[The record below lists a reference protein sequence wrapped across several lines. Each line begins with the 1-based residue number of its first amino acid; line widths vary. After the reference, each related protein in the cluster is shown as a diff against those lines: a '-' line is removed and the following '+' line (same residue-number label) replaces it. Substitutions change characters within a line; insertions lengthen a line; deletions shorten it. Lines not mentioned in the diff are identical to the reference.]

1 MNNGGRADYFKD
13 EMNAHSMFPRR
24 MTNASEIGAAI
35 IFLIETS
42 MMKLSILRLTLVGG
56 TSLAGLM
63 AVTLSLGHFFSLELK
78 RVNKI
83 ADDNY

>member
-35 IFLIETS
+35 I
-42 MMKLSILRLTLVGG
+42 LSRMDNCSVDNPPTLRRKFCSLPRHHIHIDLVSSTNLQPFIYQLLT
-56 TSLAGLM
+56 
-63 AVTLSLGHFFSLELK
+63 
-78 RVNKI
+78 
-83 ADDNY
+83 D

>member
-1 MNNGGRADYFKD
+1 
-13 EMNAHSMFPRR
+13 MNAHLMLPRR

-42 MMKLSILRLTLVGG
+42 MMKAFHLKVDAGWRNA
-56 TSLAGLM
+56 TSWACGRDREFG
-63 AVTLSLGHFFSLELK
+63 SLFSLELK